1 MGEAEA
7 NKKTIIDDNGY
18 RVGYRVE
25 CIQCGTWFDATR
37 YDATLCS
44 STCRSRYRRALIE
57 ESKRIERA
65 GKAVDGLIE
74 LLPQGDALAALVDL
88 EKRIRD
94 AIESV

>member
-1 MGEAEA
+1 MSEV
-7 NKKTIIDDNGY
+7 NRQIVTDDSGY

-25 CIQCGTWFDATR
+25 CVVCGTWFDATR

-65 GKAVDGLIE
+65 GKAIDGLIE